1 MAMPTS
7 LASGSATSGASPVAS
22 TATTANGTAVTPA
35 EAATDL
41 FAGLGLNH
49 FTGGGGLPASQKSPQ
64 AAVSSATSIPN
75 SNSQQPKTD
84 VTSPTAALSM
94 QDKHR

>member
-7 LASGSATSGASPVAS
+7 LASGPAPEAAS
-22 TATTANGTAVTPA
+22 TTAVNGSAVTPA

-41 FAGLGLNH
+41 FAGLGLNQ
-49 FTGGGGLPASQKSPQ
+49 FTGGGGLPAPQKP
-64 AAVSSATSIPN
+64 AVSSAVGTLPSV
-75 SNSQQPKTD
+75 SKTQQSKTD